1 MNTAFYIAKRYLF
14 SKKSTNAINIISG
27 ISMLGVFVGS
37 AALIIILSAF
47 NGLETLVISLSNTL
61 NPDLRIE
68 PVKGKTFDPN
78 NSVLLSFKKNSAVA
92 NYTEVLQEKALLR
105 YDGQQFIG
113 QIKGV
118 SADFLKN
125 KELDSIITQGVFL
138 LEEENGQNYA
148 VIGLAV
154 QYTLGVN
161 INDHL
166 RYLEIYSPNKKTSSG
181 LNPSD
186 EFVSRYLLPVG
197 VFQSN
202 QESDNDVIIPLNVA
216 RELLGETK
224 NISSVEVILKNPEE
238 APQLK
243 KDLQSK
249 LGENFKVKDRIQQN
263 ALLYKILNSEKWAV
277 YLILTFVLLIATFN
291 IVGSLTMLVIDKQKD
306 IAVLNSLGADKTM
319 IRQIFL
325 FEGLMISFIG
335 CVMGLLLGGLFC
347 FLQIQY
353 GFITMSQENM
363 VVSAYPI
370 TLKLIDFILVF
381 FTVFVISFIAS
392 LISSRL
398 SVKRFEQLK
407 QAL

>member
-14 SKKSTNAINIISG
+14 SKKSTNAIHIISG

-47 NGLETLVISLSNTL
+47 NGLETLVISMSNTL

-68 PVKGKTFDPN
+68 AIKGKTFNPEN
-78 NSVLLSFKKNSAVA
+78 TVLLALKKDKQVKI
-92 NYTEVLQEKALLR
+92 YTEVLQEKALLR
-105 YDGQQFIG
+105 YDNQQFIG
-113 QIKGV
+113 EIKGV

-125 KELDSIITQGVFL
+125 EELKGSLTQGEFV
-138 LEEENGQNYA
+138 LENSGTDYA
-148 VIGLAV
+148 VIGSIV

-161 INDHL
+161 INDQI
-166 RYLEIYSPNKKTSSG
+166 RYLEIYSPNKSTNAGFS
-181 LNPSD
+181 PTE
-186 EFVSRYLLPVG
+186 EFISRYIQPVG
-197 VFQSN
+197 VFETNQS
-202 QESDNDVIIPLNVA
+202 SDNQVIITLSAA

-224 NISSVEVILKNPEE
+224 NVSAVEIILRDAEE
-238 APQLK
+238 ASQIKNQLQK
-243 KDLQSK
+243 K
-249 LGENFKVKDRIQQN
+249 LGDGFIVKDRIQQN

-306 IAVLNSLGADKTM
+306 IAVLNSLGADKSM

-325 FEGLMISFIG
+325 LEGLMISFIG
-335 CVMGLLLGGLFC
+335 CVLGLGLGMLFC
-347 FLQIQY
+347 ILQMKL
-353 GFITMSQENM
+353 GFITFGQEGGANI
-363 VVSAYPI
+363 SYPI
-370 TLKLIDFILVF
+370 ALKISDFALVF

-392 LISSRL
+392 YISSRL

>member
-1 MNTAFYIAKRYLF
+1 
-14 SKKSTNAINIISG
+14 
-27 ISMLGVFVGS
+27 MLGVFVGS

-68 PVKGKTFDPN
+68 PTRGKTFDPN
-78 NSVLLSFKKNSAVA
+78 NSVLLSFKKNPAIK

-118 SADFLKN
+118 SPDFLKN
-125 KELDSIITQGVFL
+125 KEIDSTLTQGIFL
-138 LEEENGQNYA
+138 LEENGQNYA
-148 VIGLAV
+148 VIGSAV
-154 QYTLGVN
+154 QYTLGIN

-166 RYLEIYSPNKKTSSG
+166 RYLEIYSPNKRTSSG
-181 LNPSD
+181 LSPSD

-202 QESDNDVIIPLNVA
+202 QESDNDVIIPLNAA
-216 RELLGETK
+216 RELLGEAKYVST
-224 NISSVEVILKNPEE
+224 VEVILKNPDE
-238 APQLK
+238 AQQVK

-249 LGENFKVKDRIQQN
+249 LGNKFIVKDRIQQN

-370 TLKLIDFILVF
+370 TLKTMDFLLVF
-381 FTVFVISFIAS
+381 FTVFAISFIAS

>member
-1 MNTAFYIAKRYLF
+1 
-14 SKKSTNAINIISG
+14 
-27 ISMLGVFVGS
+27 MLGVFVGS

-78 NSVLLSFKKNSAVA
+78 NSILLSFKKNSAIA

-125 KELDSIITQGVFL
+125 KEIDSTLTQGLFL
-138 LEEENGQNYA
+138 LEENGQNYA
-148 VIGLAV
+148 VIGSAV

-161 INDHL
+161 INDHM
-166 RYLEIYSPNKKTSSG
+166 RYLEIYSPNKRTSSG
-181 LNPSD
+181 LSPSD

-216 RELLGETK
+216 RELLGESK
-224 NISSVEVILKNPEE
+224 NISTVEVILKNPEE
-238 APQLK
+238 AQKVK
-243 KDLQSK
+243 KDLQNK
-249 LGENFKVKDRIQQN
+249 LGTSFIVKDRMQQN

-335 CVMGLLLGGLFC
+335 CVMGLLLGGIFC

-370 TLKLIDFILVF
+370 TLKPMDFILVF

-398 SVKRFEQLK
+398 SVKKFEQLK

>member
-14 SKKSTNAINIISG
+14 SKKSTNAIHIISG

-47 NGLETLVISLSNTL
+47 NGLETLVISMSNTL

-68 PVKGKTFDPN
+68 AIKGKTFNPEN
-78 NSVLLSFKKNSAVA
+78 TVLLALKKGKQVKI
-92 NYTEVLQEKALLR
+92 YTEVLQEKALLR
-105 YDGQQFIG
+105 YDNQQFIG
-113 QIKGV
+113 EIKGV

-125 KELDSIITQGVFL
+125 EELKGSLTQGEFV
-138 LEEENGQNYA
+138 LENSGTDYA
-148 VIGLAV
+148 VIGSIV

-161 INDHL
+161 INDQI
-166 RYLEIYSPNKKTSSG
+166 RYLEIYSPNKSTNAGFS
-181 LNPSD
+181 PTE
-186 EFVSRYLLPVG
+186 EFISRYIQPVG
-197 VFQSN
+197 VFETNQS
-202 QESDNDVIIPLNVA
+202 SDNQVIITLSAA

-224 NISSVEVILKNPEE
+224 NVSAVEIILRDAEE
-238 APQLK
+238 ASQIKNQLQK
-243 KDLQSK
+243 K
-249 LGENFKVKDRIQQN
+249 LGDGFIVKDRIQQN

-306 IAVLNSLGADKTM
+306 IAVLNSLGADKSM

-325 FEGLMISFIG
+325 LEGLMISFIG
-335 CVMGLLLGGLFC
+335 CVLGLGLGMLFC
-347 FLQIQY
+347 ILQMKL
-353 GFITMSQENM
+353 GFITFGQEGGANI
-363 VVSAYPI
+363 SYPI
-370 TLKLIDFILVF
+370 ALKISDFALVF

-392 LISSRL
+392 YISSRL

>member
-68 PVKGKTFDPN
+68 PTKGKTFNPQN
-78 NSVLLSFKKNSAVA
+78 TVLLDFKKDKQVEI
-92 NYTEVLQEKALLR
+92 YTEVLQEKALLR
-105 YDGQQFIG
+105 YDNQQFIG
-113 QIKGV
+113 EIKGV

-125 KELDSIITQGVFL
+125 KELNSTIVQGEFIL
-138 LEEENGQNYA
+138 NEGKEDYA
-148 VIGLAV
+148 VVGAIV
-154 QYTLGVN
+154 QYTLGINVN
-161 INDHL
+161 DQI
-166 RYLEIYSPNKKTSSG
+166 RYLEIYSPNKSTSIGFS
-181 LNPSD
+181 PTE
-186 EFVSRYLLPVG
+186 EFVSRYIHPVG
-197 VFQSN
+197 VFETN
-202 QESDNDVIIPLNVA
+202 QNSDNQVIIPLSTA
-216 RELLGETK
+216 RELLGEVK
-224 NISSVEVILKNPEE
+224 NISAAEVILKQPEDADKVKRE
-238 APQLK
+238 
-243 KDLQSK
+243 LQKK
-249 LGENFKVKDRIQQN
+249 LGEGFVVKDRIQQN

-306 IAVLNSLGADKTM
+306 IAVLNSLGADKSM
-319 IRQIFL
+319 ISQIFL

-335 CVMGLLLGGLFC
+335 CALGLGLGMLFC
-347 FLQIQY
+347 LLQMEF
-353 GFITMSQENM
+353 GFITFGQENGTL
-363 VVSAYPI
+363 VSYPME
-370 TLKLIDFILVF
+370 LKMTDFVLVF
-381 FTVFVISFIAS
+381 ITVFVISFIAS
-392 LISSRL
+392 FISSKL